1 MSKTGT
7 KAALK
12 GKTVT
17 AGKAKVPPRDGPT
30 TESACQVCF
39 VDDDSAPSV
48 RVECRGGHEF
58 TVRAVLV
65 REEVWDMWAMRHMTE
80 QDWADVG
87 LTIGLRKRIRSRLGP
102 G

>member
-1 MSKTGT
+1 MPPVAAEWIDEEVEAFIST
-7 KAALK
+7 KLLL
-12 GKTVT
+12 
-17 AGKAKVPPRDGPT
+17 
-30 TESACQVCF
+30 TEQQQ
-39 VDDDSAPSV
+39 
-48 RVECRGGHEF
+48 ENL
-58 TVRAVLV
+58 RAVLV